1 MKLYCD
7 ENSIFSVSDDMF
19 LLAWYKK
26 TLGRTD
32 FSLRLPKEGKAAAFL
47 LLTMFW
53 TFYCLLELPS
63 RIMKGIEI
71 KNLASG
77 KDCHND

>member
-32 FSLRLPKEGKAAAFL
+32 FSLLSSQRREGSCFPTAYYVLDIL
-47 LLTMFW
+47 LFIRVT
-53 TFYCLLELPS
+53 
-63 RIMKGIEI
+63 I
-71 KNLASG
+71 KNNERDRNKEFG
-77 KDCHND
+77 